1 MPVSSPSSVEVADLA
16 PLANLDR
23 ALTRVIDQVREITDS
38 KRVSIFLRDPLT
50 GDAVTRVAHL
60 ENVEEI
66 RVRRGQGIVGATLD
80 RGETLVWPGNA
91 PEPDAATVQ
100 AINLQPTAIIA
111 VPLRIDDTV
120 VGVLEAIDP
129 ADSARAQRRTERLAT
144 RVERL
149 LADSSLGA
157 QLRPRGEQPVSLAY
171 TYEGV
176 IGDSP
181 AMQAAF
187 HMAARVATTD
197 ASVLITGETGTGKE
211 LFARALHANSL
222 RQSGQLVKVDCGA
235 IPDTLIENELF
246 GHEKGAFTGAATST
260 PGLFEQADG
269 GTLFLDEVGELS
281 MMAQTRML
289 RVLNDRVVKRLGGAR
304 TRDVNFRLIAATHV
318 NLAQS
323 VARGDFRLDLLHRL
337 KVVQIRLPGLRERGT
352 DDILRL
358 VEHFVEHH
366 GRRHN
371 RPVRQIPQSTQDRL
385 AAWRWPGNVRELSHA
400 VESAVVR
407 SPNGILSPDLFEL
420 EALPTMGHAG
430 GGSEFTDEPT
440 MDALEKRY
448 FEWLMD
454 RYEGSRADVVR
465 VTGLGRSTVWRKLKA
480 YGLD

>member
-1 MPVSSPSSVEVADLA
+1 M
-16 PLANLDR
+16 
-23 ALTRVIDQVREITDS
+23 
-38 KRVSIFLRDPLT
+38 
-50 GDAVTRVAHL
+50 
-60 ENVEEI
+60 
-66 RVRRGQGIVGATLD
+66 
-80 RGETLVWPGNA
+80 
-91 PEPDAATVQ
+91 
-100 AINLQPTAIIA
+100 
-111 VPLRIDDTV
+111 
-120 VGVLEAIDP
+120 GVLEAIDP
-129 ADSARAQRRTERLAT
+129 ADLLERSVAPSACT

-149 LADSSLGA
+149 LADSLGA
-157 QLRPRGEQPVSLAY
+157 RLRPRGEQPVSLAY

-187 HMAARVATTD
+187 TMAARVATTD

-211 LFARALHANSL
+211 PVRPRAPCNLP
-222 RQSGQLVKVDCGA
+222 RQSGRLVKVDCGA
-235 IPDTLIENELF
+235 IPDTLIENDLF
-246 GHEKGAFTGAATST
+246 GHEKGAFTGAATNT

-281 MMAQTRML
+281 MTPDRML
-289 RVLNDRVVKRLGGAR
+289 RCTTTASKRLGGR

-371 RPVRQIPQSTQDRL
+371 RPIRQIPQSTQDRL
-385 AAWRWPGNVRELSHA
+385 AAWSWPGKARPSHA

-407 SPNGILSPDLFEL
+407 PDGVRR
-420 EALPTMGHAG
+420 PTCSA
-430 GGSEFTDEPT
+430 
-440 MDALEKRY
+440 
-448 FEWLMD
+448 
-454 RYEGSRADVVR
+454 
-465 VTGLGRSTVWRKLKA
+465 RSTPR
-480 YGLD
+480 